1 MQQDEQDPRADGPR
15 PYEVLWT
22 PGPEAPAEAVAAPE
36 TTVPPVARPRAVAA
50 EPARRG
56 GHGWGTTLLVA
67 ALAAGLTMALGL
79 PLTHDEVRAEE
90 PPELAKLRADLATA
104 ARELELAHRVAS
116 EADLRA
122 AESER
127 MRLADASAVGESTE
141 KLREQLSAAHS
152 EQESL
157 AAELAAA
164 RVRVEELAAH
174 PPALAAESTDEQ
186 RATRVFEAGLTAVT
200 EARLADAR
208 EACVSLER
216 LGLGGAVDLARVVE
230 VGEALGRFEASC
242 ATGPVVP
249 GELRAALNCLESARG
264 AQTTLV
270 AARIAWLAPSEV
282 ATRVCEALSAALA
295 ALAARADAA
304 KAKLKELD
312 DAQWATLVN
321 QWKAVQSTDAL
332 EHAAR
337 FGCGHLAEVAPK
349 LVPELRMALF
359 RFRRL
364 DLAQLRDLKG
374 LSEWAERARLGSV
387 TLSPRE
393 RADLE
398 LLAFGQR
405 WFDDQPGNELP
416 PDWATIEFD
425 APAGEHGDWRRELQ
439 LLWSLS
445 QPESGFPVRDNGL
458 RIYRLVDAQGR
469 VEWWRE
475 LAISAR
481 DGVWRVQRDRIAA
494 DGEQLLASD
503 TLRIER
509 RGGEF
514 VLADT
519 GETLLDLRA
528 LGATTRVAVFSSQL
542 DASLPDVLGV
552 DAAALGEFRGRQP
565 VCVIHALAGTRRWF
579 EPRWGLVRE
588 EVTTTR
594 GLVVRDL
601 VFAR

>member
-1 MQQDEQDPRADGPR
+1 MQHDEQDPRADGPR

-22 PGPEAPAEAVAAPE
+22 PGPEAPAEAVAATE
-36 TTVPPVARPRAVAA
+36 TPVPPVARPAEAVA

-56 GHGWGTTLLVA
+56 GHGWWTTLLVA

-79 PLTHDEVRAEE
+79 LLESEEVRAEE
-90 PPELAKLRADLATA
+90 PPELAKLRADVATA
-104 ARELELAHRVAS
+104 ARELELARRVAG
-116 EADLRA
+116 EAELRA
-122 AESER
+122 AEAER
-127 MRLADASAVGESTE
+127 VRLADALVSEELAVS
-141 KLREQLSAAHS
+141 LQAQFSAARS
-152 EQESL
+152 DQERL
-157 AAELAAA
+157 TAELAAA
-164 RVRVEELAAH
+164 QARIE
-174 PPALAAESTDEQ
+174 ALAARPPVVAPETTDEQ
-186 RATRVFEAGLTAVT
+186 RAARAFEAGLAAVK

-208 EACVSLER
+208 EACAALER
-216 LGLGGAVDLARVVE
+216 FGLGGAVDLAGVVD
-230 VGEALGRFEASC
+230 VAEALGRFEASC
-242 ATGPVVP
+242 AAGPVVP
-249 GELRAALNCLESARG
+249 GELRAALERLESARG

-270 AARIAWLAPSEV
+270 AERIAWLAPPEV
-282 ATRVCEALSAALA
+282 ATRVRENLSVALA

-304 KAKLKELD
+304 KTKLKELD
-312 DAQWATLVN
+312 DAQWATLAKK
-321 QWKAVQSTDAL
+321 WKAVQSTDAL

-364 DLAQLRDLKG
+364 DLAQLRDLKD
-374 LSEWAERARLGSV
+374 LSAWAERVRIGSV
-387 TLSPRE
+387 TLLPRE

-398 LLAFGQR
+398 LFAFAQR
-405 WFDDQPGNELP
+405 WFDDQPGNEVP

-425 APAGEHGDWRRELQ
+425 APAGEHGDWRRELK

-458 RIYRLVDAQGR
+458 RVYRLVDAQGR

-481 DGVWRVQRDRIAA
+481 DGVWRVQRDRLAA

-542 DASLPDVLGV
+542 DASLPDALGV
-552 DAAALGEFRGRQP
+552 DAAALGEFRARQP
-565 VCVIHALAGTRRWF
+565 VSVIHAQAGTRRWF